1 MLLRKPNR
9 IPEWDYRSMGAYF
22 ITICSHRKEHIFA
35 NITRV
40 DPQSKTQYPYH
51 RQTAYENE
59 LFQLRLSL
67 IGQVIE
73 KAIAGIEE
81 RYQGITVDHY
91 VIMPNHV
98 HLLLQIHELDGKTPS
113 ISTVI
118 QQMKRFVS
126 RHFPRDVWQKGF
138 YDHVIRDEKDYWVK
152 YRYIDNNPLVWLL
165 REDGY
170 C

>member
-22 ITICSHRKEHIFA
+22 ITICSHRKEHIFS

-40 DPQSKTQYPYH
+40 DPQSKNQYPYH

-59 LFQLRLSL
+59 LHQLRLSL

-98 HLLLQIHELDGKTPS
+98 HLLLQIHELEKCSGTL
-113 ISTVI
+113 
-118 QQMKRFVS
+118 RFHPCRMHQPPPFCLTGTLICYNS
-126 RHFPRDVWQKGF
+126 FGTT
-138 YDHVIRDEKDYWVK
+138 
-152 YRYIDNNPLVWLL
+152 
-165 REDGY
+165 
-170 C
+170 